1 MASARR
7 VISVMEKAKL
17 VCWVEETNSLAMAAR
32 RYRAE
37 FGQPAPKLETIK
49 KLHQQ
54 FMETGTVTSSP
65 YNSSQSPSATMAQ
78 ISSVRNFYEPRL

>member
-7 VISVMEKAKL
+7 VISVIEKAKL
-17 VCWVEETNSLAMAAR
+17 VCWVEETNSVAMAAR

-37 FGQPAPKLETIK
+37 FGHPAPKLETIK

-54 FMETGTVTSSP
+54 FMETGSVTSGSYSP
-65 YNSSQSPSATMAQ
+65 SQSATMAQ
-78 ISSVRNFYEPRL
+78 LSSVRSFYEPRL